1 MRGTLAIL
9 GGLAGA
15 ATLSQFP
22 EFSQQ
27 YLQRLG
33 GQAEALSAVVAE
45 FDAAADVAGL
55 TREAALTQLQGTQFL
70 DNHGSDMRGLIVRA
84 EHAQADYAL
93 LRAATPLER
102 LTLPQRFRDPEVLQ
116 ATWADF
122 QPAVQL
128 TPTGMTAAGIGFG
141 LGWGLVL
148 ALAGLIMRPFRR
160 KAV

>member
-33 GQAEALSAVVAE
+33 GQAEALAAVVAE
-45 FDAAADVAGL
+45 FDASAEQANL
-55 TREAALTQLQGTQFL
+55 TREVALTQLQGTEFL
-70 DNHGSDMRGLIVRA
+70 DTHGGNMRELIERA
-84 EHAQADYAL
+84 EQAQADYVL

-122 QPAVQL
+122 RPAVQL
-128 TPTGMTAAGIGFG
+128 TPTGMTAAGIGFA

-160 KAV
+160 RMA